1 MQAVDAPYQIW
12 AHRKNFLN
20 DVGTIVYKG
29 NKNPTYARR
38 KQGIPIQILHD
49 EDYNECLT
57 LTERL
62 EKNVFRPQYIVLY
75 EFVVNDNFFAYEVCM
90 HKFN

>member
-1 MQAVDAPYQIW
+1 MTN
-12 AHRKNFLN
+12 R
-20 DVGTIVYKG
+20 TIVYKG

-57 LTERL
+57 LTDRIEQ
-62 EKNVFRPQYIVLY
+62 N
-75 EFVVNDNFFAYEVCM
+75 
-90 HKFN
+90 